1 VVVVSDGQRDWK
13 RERRKRNIALA
24 LLLSAFAVLIYF
36 LSLVQWH
43 GGQ

>member
-1 VVVVSDGQRDWK
+1 MSDGKRNGQ
-13 RERRKRNIALA
+13 RERRKRNYALA
-24 LLLSAFAVLIYF
+24 LLLGAFAVLIYF

>member
-1 VVVVSDGQRDWK
+1 MSDGQQNWK

-24 LLLSAFAVLIYF
+24 LLLCAFAVLIYF

>member
-1 VVVVSDGQRDWK
+1 VVVSDGQQDWK

-24 LLLSAFAVLIYF
+24 LFLSGFAVLIYF

>member
-1 VVVVSDGQRDWK
+1 VVVSNGQQNWK

-24 LLLSAFAVLIYF
+24 LLLCAFAVLIYF

>member
-1 VVVVSDGQRDWK
+1 MSDGQKNWK
-13 RERRKRNIALA
+13 RERRKRNIAMA

>member
-1 VVVVSDGQRDWK
+1 VSDGKRNWQ
-13 RERRKRNIALA
+13 RERQKRNIALA
-24 LLLSAFAVLIYF
+24 LLLCAFAVLIYF

>member
-1 VVVVSDGQRDWK
+1 VVVSDGQKNWK
-13 RERRKRNIALA
+13 RERRKRNIAMA

-43 GGQ
+43 SGQ